1 MRIYTLE
8 NKNEILAILTH
19 TDNMS
24 YREFK
29 RICNEANEE
38 AENDFYVLK
47 DILINDYMRMI
58 RDDCKKKVLLKA
70 FLQPSIATL
79 FLRENQSRLR
89 LLSISRSTFASSA
102 EMVTPLP
109 IFS

>member
-19 TDNMS
+19 TDKMS

-47 DILINDYMRMI
+47 DILINDYNFRLVEA
-58 RDDCKKKVLLKA
+58 CGGFEVAKKRGS
-70 FLQPSIATL
+70 F
-79 FLRENQSRLR
+79 
-89 LLSISRSTFASSA
+89 
-102 EMVTPLP
+102 
-109 IFS
+109 

>member
-1 MRIYTLE
+1 MKIYTLE

-47 DILINDYMRMI
+47 DILINDYNFSLVE
-58 RDDCKKKVLLKA
+58 CCGGFEVAKKRGS
-70 FLQPSIATL
+70 F
-79 FLRENQSRLR
+79 
-89 LLSISRSTFASSA
+89 
-102 EMVTPLP
+102 
-109 IFS
+109 

>member
-1 MRIYTLE
+1 MKIYTLE
-8 NKNEILAILTH
+8 SKNEVLAILTH

-47 DILINDYMRMI
+47 DILINDYN
-58 RDDCKKKVLLKA
+58 
-70 FLQPSIATL
+70 F
-79 FLRENQSRLR
+79 RLVEACGGFEVSKR
-89 LLSISRSTFASSA
+89 KGSF
-102 EMVTPLP
+102 
-109 IFS
+109 

>member
-19 TDNMS
+19 IDNMS

-47 DILINDYMRMI
+47 DILINDYN
-58 RDDCKKKVLLKA
+58 
-70 FLQPSIATL
+70 F
-79 FLRENQSRLR
+79 RLVEACGGFEVSKR
-89 LLSISRSTFASSA
+89 KGCF
-102 EMVTPLP
+102 
-109 IFS
+109 

>member
-1 MRIYTLE
+1 MKIYTLE

-47 DILINDYMRMI
+47 DLLINDYNFRLVEACGGFEVSKRMGS
-58 RDDCKKKVLLKA
+58 
-70 FLQPSIATL
+70 F
-79 FLRENQSRLR
+79 
-89 LLSISRSTFASSA
+89 
-102 EMVTPLP
+102 
-109 IFS
+109 

>member
-47 DILINDYMRMI
+47 DILINDYN
-58 RDDCKKKVLLKA
+58 
-70 FLQPSIATL
+70 F
-79 FLRENQSRLR
+79 RLVEACGGFEVSKR
-89 LLSISRSTFASSA
+89 KGSF
-102 EMVTPLP
+102 
-109 IFS
+109 

>member
-47 DILINDYMRMI
+47 DILINDYN
-58 RDDCKKKVLLKA
+58 
-70 FLQPSIATL
+70 F
-79 FLRENQSRLR
+79 RLVEAGGGFEVSKR
-89 LLSISRSTFASSA
+89 KGRF
-102 EMVTPLP
+102 
-109 IFS
+109 

>member
-8 NKNEILAILTH
+8 NKNEVLAILTH

-47 DILINDYMRMI
+47 DILINDFNFKPVENAGGYEVS
-58 RDDCKKKVLLKA
+58 KKKGSL
-70 FLQPSIATL
+70 
-79 FLRENQSRLR
+79 
-89 LLSISRSTFASSA
+89 
-102 EMVTPLP
+102 
-109 IFS
+109 

>member
-1 MRIYTLE
+1 MKIYTLE

-29 RICNEANEE
+29 NICNQANEE

-47 DILINDYMRMI
+47 DILINDYNFRI
-58 RDDCKKKVLLKA
+58 VENIGGYEVVKRKG
-70 FLQPSIATL
+70 SI
-79 FLRENQSRLR
+79 
-89 LLSISRSTFASSA
+89 
-102 EMVTPLP
+102 
-109 IFS
+109 